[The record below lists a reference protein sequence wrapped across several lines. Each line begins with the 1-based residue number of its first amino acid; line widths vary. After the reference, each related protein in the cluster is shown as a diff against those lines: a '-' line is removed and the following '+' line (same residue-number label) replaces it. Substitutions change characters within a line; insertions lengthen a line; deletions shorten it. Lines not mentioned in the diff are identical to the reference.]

1 MNLSLLK
8 DQEKDRLYSS
18 VSAEVVELAP
28 GDLLYIPPLTWHY
41 VEYLSTGFS
50 IGHRF
55 CQNPM
60 NRFLSENLHQTG
72 RLQNIAVWYLDEKN
86 VSEEEMGYF
95 VELQNLF
102 SKPFATGFEKY
113 FALDALVEEIYR
125 QMFGQSRFLAMGI
138 QELEQTGFL
147 RLIKAGRLYSV

>member
-1 MNLSLLK
+1 
-8 DQEKDRLYSS
+8 
-18 VSAEVVELAP
+18 
-28 GDLLYIPPLTWHY
+28 
-41 VEYLSTGFS
+41 
-50 IGHRF
+50 
-55 CQNPM
+55 M